1 MARAV
6 ETGAPVEVAELTDE
20 RTKIIADPT
29 TGQFTAELNAFP
41 VRVKR
46 DGAWRDVDLALV
58 READGSVR
66 SRAGYADVTLSGGG
80 SAPLFT
86 LGGGGSDTGL
96 AWDGPLPQPDLDG
109 TKATYPEV
117 LPGLDLVAK
126 VGVEGVSTYLVVKS
140 REAAANPRVKDLK
153 YKVVGSASQ
162 ASGTAA
168 GGEIRDASGAV
179 KFQVQRASMW
189 DSKGSPADLESHER
203 VSPGQQAREVTV
215 PVEAAADVLAV
226 NVDEAFLQAPE
237 TVYPA
242 VIDPE
247 ISVSKSYTYW
257 AAVQSNGTRYVNSS
271 TEHARVGYMGWSSP
285 YFTSRAFYNFDTL
298 ALYDKI
304 IGSARFSHKL
314 IHSPNWDCAA
324 ATYGPGVS
332 LGVTEL
338 VGSST
343 AWPGP
348 AWTATIGTNAKA
360 HGDSDLC
367 SGYDLVEWDAKA
379 AVTTYAANVRRQ
391 TLTLGLKSSN
401 ETNRDGWRKFDN
413 DATLN
418 LPKLVVTYNSRP
430 NKPGV
435 PTIDHAKGSG
445 PSAWLTTTETPT
457 LRAAVSD
464 PDGTA
469 GGNIQGWFEITSGS
483 VKIAEGAGSPVLGS
497 GGTSI
502 WTVPSGELSGSSV
515 LTLQYTVRVWGLDSL
530 GVKSSTH
537 SDEIQFK
544 VDTRDPAKPT
554 VAKAAEGYVV
564 GGKAPFTVSWTDIDV
579 GQVCWGTA
587 GTSSNC
593 QTVASSARSAVVET
607 APTGL
612 TSAGPHTV
620 VVKVVDNAGRSS
632 LDATIQVTPTA
643 DGPSGIWHLD
653 GDGADAS
660 GNVDLTAS
668 GVPTYVS
675 GNFAYGDESS
685 TDRAASLNGAT
696 QALAS
701 ASTALKT
708 DASFSIAAWVKF
720 DPSRNGDPY
729 QFAVSQTNTTYA
741 GAYLG
746 VQQGR
751 AAFGTRTGDLSS
763 QTHQFAM
770 SPASMPAGEWVHL
783 AGVYN
788 AVEKTNKLYVNG
800 ELVNSIPVT
809 SATAATGPF
818 TIGRSKSSGAA
829 THYWGGEVDE
839 VVVFPR
845 PIGDNTIGTLLFS
858 RPEPKK
864 AA

>member
-20 RTKIIADPT
+20 RTKITADPE
-29 TGQFTAELNAFP
+29 TGRFTAELNAFP

-46 DGAWRDVDLALV
+46 DGAWRDVDLTLV

-66 SRAGYADVTLSGGG
+66 SKVGYADVTLSGGG
-80 SAPLFT
+80 GAPLFT

-96 AWDGPLPQPDLDG
+96 AWDGPLPEPNLDG
-109 TKATYPEV
+109 TKATYTEV

-162 ASGTAA
+162 ARGTAS

-179 KFQVQRASMW
+179 KFHVQRASMW
-189 DSKGSPADLESHER
+189 DSKGAPAGLESHER
-203 VSPGQQAREVTV
+203 VSPSQQARLVTV
-215 PVEAAADVLAV
+215 PVEAAADELAV

-247 ISVSKSYTYW
+247 VSVSGSPTYW
-257 AAVQSNGTRYVNSS
+257 VAVQSNGTRYVNSS
-271 TEHARVGYMGWSSP
+271 TEHARIGYQGWSSP
-285 YFTSRAFYNFDTL
+285 YFTSRAFYNFNTEVL
-298 ALYDKI
+298 HDKI
-304 IGSARFSHKL
+304 IGSATFSHKL

-332 LGVTEL
+332 LGVTGI

-343 AWPGP
+343 IWPGP

-360 HGDSDLC
+360 HGDSGLC
-367 SGYDLVEWDAKA
+367 SGYDVVEWDAKS
-379 AVTTYAANVRRQ
+379 AVKTYASDVKKP
-391 TLTLGLKSSN
+391 TLTLGLKSSS

-413 DATLN
+413 DATAKY
-418 LPKLVVTYNSRP
+418 PRLVVTYNSRP
-430 NKPGV
+430 NKAGL

-457 LRAAVSD
+457 LRATVSD
-464 PDGTA
+464 PDGAA
-469 GGNIQGWFEITSGS
+469 GGNIQGWFEITSGT
-483 VKIAEGAGSPVLGS
+483 VRIAEGAGSPVLGS
-497 GGTSI
+497 GGTSV
-502 WTVPSGELSGSSV
+502 WTVPAGELSG
-515 LTLQYTVRVWGLDSL
+515 TLQYTVRVWGLDSL
-530 GVKSSTH
+530 GAKSLTP
-537 SDEIQFK
+537 SDEIQFR
-544 VDTRDPAKPT
+544 VDTRDPAKPAVT
-554 VAKAAEGYVV
+554 EAAEGYVV
-564 GGKAPFTVSWTDIDV
+564 GGKAPFTVSWTDNDV
-579 GQVCWGTA
+579 SQVCWGTA

-593 QTVASSARSAVVET
+593 QTVASSSRYTIVET

-620 VVKVVDNAGRSS
+620 VVKVVDMAGRSS

-653 GDGADAS
+653 SSGVDAS
-660 GNVDLTAS
+660 GNVDLNAA
-668 GVPTYVS
+668 GAPTYVS

-701 ASTALKT
+701 SGTVIKT

-720 DPSRNGDPY
+720 DPSRNSDPY

-763 QTHQFAM
+763 QTHQFAL
-770 SPASMPAGEWVHL
+770 SPASIPAGEWVHL

-788 AVEKTNKLYVNG
+788 AVDKTNKLYINR

-829 THYWGGEVDE
+829 THHWGGEVDE

-845 PIGDNTIGTLLFS
+845 AIGDSTIGTLQYN